1 MNGDKVEK
9 MGKADRKALPKIAE
23 EYITSENEIENDE
36 SNASF
41 RTDAPLAA
49 DIDANI
55 QSLSQDLHS
64 SLSGRVKIRLI
75 LIPRVV

>member
-9 MGKADRKALPKIAE
+9 MSKADRKALPKIAE
-23 EYITSENEIENDE
+23 EFITSENDVDNEEL
-36 SNASF
+36 NASF
-41 RTDAPLAA
+41 RTDVPLAA
-49 DIDANI
+49 DFDANI